1 MACYV
6 SDRQGFTV
14 SESTVYRI
22 LKQAGYVKP
31 RPVRTFPAGPEY
43 RMKSRRAN
51 EQWQTDATYLLV
63 KNWGWYY
70 LISVLADYSRRILG
84 WRLQPGQTAAS
95 LSEVVEDALEAA
107 GLDRLPA
114 EARPRLVTNR
124 GPALLSRDFGV
135 YLEGRGLGHILASPY
150 HPLTCGKIE
159 RYHQSCK
166 ERVNLIVW
174 ETPGGWRPRSP
185 GSSRATARCHEHVA
199 RAGHGPLGL
208 RGPHADQRGD
218 AILQNF
224 QDLTRS
230 VKKPVWQSPLATE
243 VGTLEPSELS
253 VHI

>member
-1 MACYV
+1 M
-6 SDRQGFTV
+6 
-14 SESTVYRI
+14 
-22 LKQAGYVKP
+22 
-31 RPVRTFPAGPEY
+31 
-43 RMKSRRAN
+43 
-51 EQWQTDATYLLV
+51 
-63 KNWGWYY
+63 
-70 LISVLADYSRRILG
+70 LADYSRRILG

-166 ERVNLIVW
+166 DRVNLIVW

-243 VGTLEPSELS
+243 VGTLETSELS
-253 VHI
+253 VHTSQEASHHLPVDWMPRHTRRDHPGHLRRVGQLHGRGSANGAPPAAGPSIGPRSRRWLQ